1 MILIDTH
8 AHLYLPHFADDI
20 DQVICNAID
29 SKVVK
34 VLLPNIDTDSVSPM
48 LDLCRKFPLQCHP
61 MIGLHPASVGK
72 DYRDKLSQLESMI
85 GNEYFT
91 AIGETGMDAYWDIA
105 FLKEQKESFIMHLE
119 WAKQMDIPV
128 VIHSRETMDI
138 VLEVLKTQKG
148 DRLRGVFHAFSGTPE
163 QAGNVIDLGFKLGIG
178 GVVTYKNS
186 GLSPVIESL
195 DLENFILETDS
206 PYLTPVPNRG
216 KRNESANLL
225 LIAKK
230 IAEIKDI
237 PLKKLPEQ
245 QAALLRGYSTLICN
259 NAKKTLY
266 TDNLYRRYNRYGS
279 GS

>member
-20 DQVICNAID
+20 DQVICNAAD

-34 VLLPNIDTDSVSPM
+34 ILLPNIDTDSVSPM

-61 MIGLHPASVGK
+61 MIGLHPSSVGK
-72 DYRDKLSQLESMI
+72 DYRDKLALLESMTE
-85 GNEYFT
+85 NKYFT
-91 AIGETGMDAYWDIA
+91 AIGETGMDAYWDTT
-105 FLKEQKESFIMHLE
+105 FLQEQKDSFIMHLE
-119 WAKQMDIPV
+119 WAKKMDIPV

-138 VLEVLKTQKG
+138 VLEVLKAQKG
-148 DRLRGVFHAFSGTPE
+148 DRLRGVFHAFSGTIE
-163 QAGNVIDLGFKLGIG
+163 QAVNIISLGFKLGIG

-206 PYLTPVPNRG
+206 PYLTPVPHRG

-225 LIAKK
+225 LIAQK
-230 IAEIKDI
+230 IAEIKEI
-237 PLKKLPEQ
+237 PVEEVAGTTSST
-245 QAALLRGYSTLICN
+245 AARLF
-259 NAKKTLY
+259 
-266 TDNLYRRYNRYGS
+266 NLDL
-279 GS
+279 